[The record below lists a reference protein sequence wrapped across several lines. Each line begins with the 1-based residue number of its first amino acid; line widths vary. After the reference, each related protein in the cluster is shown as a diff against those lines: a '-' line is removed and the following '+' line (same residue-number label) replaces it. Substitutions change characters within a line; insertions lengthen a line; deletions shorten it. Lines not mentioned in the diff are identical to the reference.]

1 MAARGIT
8 EKLPDEVTGKNVRPA
23 RGEDA
28 FEIVKTRI
36 GFPRAE
42 FTGGIHCRRGRA
54 ALGLRVVRAPTTNGI
69 EGLETEA
76 ERINLPMAFG
86 AGRIGPVFREPLA
99 HGGGSAHVRLDRGN
113 HIRRRRGFDTENVFR
128 DPNTARHGRGF
139 HPVRADREHSRHAEQ
154 TAPLVV
160 ALDTDPLETV
170 GDAEGLLL
178 GQVVELGQ
186 SLVGKGVVGLEKLP
200 HRSVFLQQMT
210 EKETD
215 LRLHRF
221 GQVFG
226 VIHPRGFTRGRH
238 AAEVA

>member
-1 MAARGIT
+1 M
-8 EKLPDEVTGKNVRPA
+8 TGKNVRPA
-23 RGEDA
+23 RSEDA

-54 ALGLRVVRAPTTNGI
+54 ALGLRVVRAPTADGI

-154 TAPLVV
+154 TAPLAV